1 MAKLTSHRNT
11 PAFHL
16 IPSALLLISADTV
29 KTQGE
34 TVDLLVW
41 RLQEDLIDKFSIR
54 PPWIST
60 IFVIK
65 FRLSIGFDR
74 PMISQ

>member
-1 MAKLTSHRNT
+1 MAKLTAHRNT
-11 PAFHL
+11 PVFHL
-16 IPSALLLISADTV
+16 IPSALLLISADTAN
-29 KTQGE
+29 TQGE

-60 IFVIK
+60 LFIIK
-65 FRLSIGFDR
+65 LRLSIGFDR
-74 PMISQ
+74 PMINR